1 MEKTLKNSERDFFSN
16 PARKEYKARVDQ
28 KLWLDKC
35 VEGLEETIGY
45 LKKGLNLNQN
55 DGEIFNALVYEKLGG
70 IRKKIAEDVGQN
82 SVFFGTVRD
91 PFIGFSFGV
100 RFERPGDF
108 EKMFRLVE
116 TNLNEAKKN
125 YSDVVDYHHLAK
137 SNGTKYSIDEF
148 DIKYKFLGT
157 NFEIESTRVQEDED
171 VLQGLRISYP
181 DNVDNRKF
189 KNKVGGLI
197 RESLEWKKD
206 EGVEKLYDNMAKL
219 KWNLVVA
226 TYFTKGNSA
235 IADMLEAAIYKH
247 HDIAIFPRK
256 DDFVSRDVKCF
267 LYPHEDIYAK
277 DYLKD
282 FKIPPTPVE
291 QIGRPFLL
299 KAQRILSQN
308 YLG

>member
-1 MEKTLKNSERDFFSN
+1 MEEILKNSERDFFSN

-55 DGEIFNALVYEKLGG
+55 DGEIFNDLVYEKLGG

-82 SVFFGTVRD
+82 SDFFGTVRD

-108 EKMFRLVE
+108 EKAYQFIE
-116 TNLNEAKKN
+116 NNLNMAKKN
-125 YSDVVDYHHLAK
+125 NPEVIVYNEMK
-137 SNGTKYSIDEF
+137 RNNGSEYGEDEF
-148 DIKYKFLGT
+148 LIKYKFFGSKY
-157 NFEIESTRVQEDED
+157 EIESTLNREDEQ
-171 VLQGLRISYP
+171 VLRGIRIFYP
-181 DNVDNRKF
+181 DSTDGNEFRS
-189 KNKVGGLI
+189 KVGAQI
-197 RESLEWKKD
+197 KSALEWQKND
-206 EGVEKLYDNMAKL
+206 GIEKLYDNMAKL

-267 LYPHEDIYAK
+267 LYPHEDMYAK